1 MAKKNTQQPQEQF
14 KTMIGGQALIEG
26 IMMLGPEKSAVVV
39 RTKDGLQRKVE
50 PRKLSQKWSPKKL
63 PFIRGIFNFCTSMK
77 TGVSALMYSA
87 DFFAEEDE
95 DEKGKEPGRFEAWLE
110 KRLSSEKAQNALI
123 TFSVVLGLA
132 FSIALFFVLPSLLG
146 SFLNR
151 FVTTNE
157 IVRNL
162 LEGLLR
168 IVIFLAYMFL
178 VSRMKDMRR
187 VFSYHGAEHKTIR
200 CYEAKLPLTVEN
212 ARKMTRLHPR
222 CGTTFLLFVM
232 SIAILLHTVLVP
244 MLLLVWTPDGAVAKH
259 LFTIVFKL
267 LLMVPI
273 SALSYEL
280 IRYAARLGGGFW
292 GRILRAPGM
301 FLQLLTTREPEL
313 DQVEVAVAALASAV
327 GQHPPR
333 LETPSTCNRSH

>member
-77 TGVSALMYSA
+77 
-87 DFFAEEDE
+87 
-95 DEKGKEPGRFEAWLE
+95 
-110 KRLSSEKAQNALI
+110 SSEKAQNALI

-222 CGTTFLLFVM
+222 CGTSFLFVVM
-232 SIAILLHTVLVP
+232 IVSILVFSLATPLLRPLTAGITSHWLEAIVRVVL
-244 MLLLVWTPDGAVAKH
+244 
-259 LFTIVFKL
+259 KL
-267 LLMVPI
+267 LLLPI
-273 SALSYEL
+273 VVGISYEFNRLVGRHDNWLTRALS
-280 IRYAARLGGGFW
+280 
-292 GRILRAPGM
+292 APGM
-301 FLQLLTTREPEL
+301 WLQYLTTNEPDDSML
-313 DQVEVAVAALASAV
+313 EVGIEALTLV
-327 GQHPPR
+327 LPEKEGEDR
-333 LETPSTCNRSH
+333 W